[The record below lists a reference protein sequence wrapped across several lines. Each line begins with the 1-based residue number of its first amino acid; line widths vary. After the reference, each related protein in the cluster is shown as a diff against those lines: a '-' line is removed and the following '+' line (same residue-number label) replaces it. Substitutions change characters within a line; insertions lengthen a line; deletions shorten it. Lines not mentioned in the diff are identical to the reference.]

1 MHASGFCK
9 ERVFTHGRAWSIPS
23 VQRVRWCV
31 CRGHC
36 VGGRECVLCKLVL
49 APPEPLAPPPPSLI
63 ASLVLIEG
71 LSHASALAVWSEL
84 PPPGRDKPLP
94 LPLPAL
100 HLPIALELS
109 TPAPLTFLG
118 TFLPPSGPGLINHIP
133 PPRCQRLPGEVS
145 GTGRRAQDLLL
156 KGVSGR
162 GYFPTGGPKKSG
174 VPTEHRVTVM
184 RERTEILGHGRA
196 EERTESLVSS
206 L

>member
-1 MHASGFCK
+1 MLVVSAKSAFLPTDVRGPYRLWSG
-9 ERVFTHGRAWSIPS
+9 
-23 VQRVRWCV
+23 
-31 CRGHC
+31 C
-36 VGGRECVLCKLVL
+36 VGVSARATVSEAGSVYCVSCTLV
-49 APPEPLAPPPPSLI
+49 PPPPSLI

-133 PPRCQRLPGEVS
+133 PPQCQRLPGEVS
-145 GTGRRAQDLLL
+145 GSERRAQDLLL
-156 KGVSGR
+156 KRVSGR

-196 EERTESLVSS
+196 KERTESLVSS